1 MDLTGSSIAFRPGQA
16 VQPGSDHRWGN
27 PDHPVPRRASDD
39 PEQPM
44 QNAKFPWEKD
54 DEEGEDEEIV
64 ENKKKVKPPSMA
76 ELTIPE
82 PELRRLRTLGLQ
94 VQGRLKIGRLGVT
107 PGIVEAIHDRWRS
120 CEIAKVRCDAPL
132 SMNMKKAH
140 EDLEVS

>member
-1 MDLTGSSIAFRPGQA
+1 M
-16 VQPGSDHRWGN
+16 
-27 PDHPVPRRASDD
+27 PRRASVDQGQRAQR
-39 PEQPM
+39 ER
-44 QNAKFPWEKD
+44 FPWEKD
-54 DEEGEDEEIV
+54 EEEGEGDDEKIER
-64 ENKKKVKPPSMA
+64 KKKVKPPSMA

-82 PELRRLRTLGLQ
+82 PELKRLRTLGLQ

-140 EDLEVS
+140 EDLEVSQYLSHPA

>member
-1 MDLTGSSIAFRPGQA
+1 M
-16 VQPGSDHRWGN
+16 QPGLDRRWSNSDHPKPKRTY
-27 PDHPVPRRASDD
+27 DD
-39 PEQPM
+39 PEQLV
-44 QNAKFPWEKD
+44 QKERFPWEKD
-54 DEEGEDEEIV
+54 EEEGEEEG
-64 ENKKKVKPPSMA
+64 ERLERKKKVKPPSMA

-82 PELRRLRTLGLQ
+82 PELKRLRTLGLQ

>member
-1 MDLTGSSIAFRPGQA
+1 MTGFSFWFFRPGQA
-16 VQPGSDHRWGN
+16 VQPGLDRRWSN
-27 PDHPVPRRASDD
+27 ADHPVPKRAYED
-39 PEQPM
+39 PEQVT
-44 QNAKFPWEKD
+44 QNARFPWERD
-54 DEEGEDEEIV
+54 EEEGEEQV
-64 ENKKKVKPPSMA
+64 GRVKKVKPPSMA

-82 PELRRLRTLGLQ
+82 PELKRLRTLGLQ